1 MPSETI
7 TLEVVTPERAVVR
20 EPVDEVQLPGR
31 EGYLGILPGH
41 TPLLTELGIGSLSY
55 RKGAQTVY
63 VAIAGGFAEVL
74 SGRVVVLAEAA
85 QRADEID
92 VARARA
98 ALADAEKVVSTGAS
112 NASTDWDAV
121 LQALARAQT
130 WLDAAAHA
138 GSGPGAGAA
147 SRPAH

>member
-1 MPSETI
+1 MTSDTF
-7 TLEVVTPERAVVR
+7 TLEVVTPERAVVH
-20 EPVDEVQLPGR
+20 EPVDEVQVPGR

-74 SGRVVVLAEAA
+74 GGRVLVLADAA

-92 VARARA
+92 MAGAQS
-98 ALADAEKVVSTGAS
+98 ALANAEKVLSSGAS
-112 NASTDWDAV
+112 VASTDWEAV
-121 LQALARAQT
+121 LQSLARAQT
-130 WLDAAAHA
+130 WLDVATHA
-138 GSGPGAGAA
+138 GSA

>member
-1 MPSETI
+1 MASDTF

-20 EPVDEVQLPGR
+20 EPVAEMQLPGR

-41 TPLLTELGIGSLSY
+41 TPLLTELGIGTLSY
-55 RKGAQTVY
+55 RKGNQTVY

-74 SGRVVVLAEAA
+74 SGRVLVLADAA

-92 VARARA
+92 EVRARTA
-98 ALADAEKVVSTGAS
+98 VADAEKVLSSGAS

-121 LQALARAQT
+121 LQSLARAQT
-130 WLDAAAHA
+130 WLDVATH
-138 GSGPGAGAA
+138 GGAV

>member
-1 MPSETI
+1 MPSDI
-7 TLEVVTPERAVVR
+7 LTLEVVTPERQVVR
-20 EPVDEVQLPGR
+20 EPVAEVQVPGR

-92 VARARA
+92 VARARS

-130 WLDAAAHA
+130 WLDVAAHA
-138 GSGPGAGAA
+138 GSGAA

>member
-1 MPSETI
+1 MASDML
-7 TLEVVTPERAVVR
+7 TLEVVTPEREVVR
-20 EPVDEVQLPGR
+20 EPVSEVQVPGR

-92 VARARA
+92 VAGARS
-98 ALADAEKVVSTGAS
+98 ALANAEKVVSSGAS
-112 NASTDWDAV
+112 DPATNWDAA
-121 LQALARAQT
+121 LQSLARAQT
-130 WLDAAAHA
+130 WLDVAAH
-138 GSGPGAGAA
+138 AGAA

>member
-1 MPSETI
+1 MTAEVL
-7 TLEVVTPERAVVR
+7 TLEVVTPDRAVVR
-20 EPVDEVQLPGR
+20 EPVDEVQVPGR

-41 TPLLTELGIGSLSY
+41 TPLLTELGIGALSY

-74 SGRVVVLAEAA
+74 SGRVLVLADAA

-92 VARARA
+92 EARARTA
-98 ALADAEKVVSTGAS
+98 VADAEKVLSSGAS

-121 LQALARAQT
+121 LQSLARAQT
-130 WLDAAAHA
+130 WLDVATHT
-138 GSGPGAGAA
+138 GAV

>member
-1 MPSETI
+1 MASETF
-7 TLEVVTPERAVVR
+7 TLEVVTPERQVVR
-20 EPVDEVQLPGR
+20 EPVAEVQVPGR

-55 RKGAQTVY
+55 RKGAQTIY

-85 QRADEID
+85 QRAEEID
-92 VARARA
+92 VTRARS

-112 NASTDWDAV
+112 NAATDWDAV
-121 LQALARAQT
+121 LQSLARAQT
-130 WLDAAAHA
+130 WVDVAAHA
-138 GSGPGAGAA
+138 GSGAG